1 MDKYKEFL
9 NKKVFGVKMLY
20 VALVVVVILGL
31 VAWKMKNAGTG
42 AGADTADTADTADAA
57 AGDTGVDD
65 VPTTVTPSDSSQG
78 IGSGGVSTGGVTT
91 DPVYTPPAAQL
102 SNDTWMRMGIDWLI
116 KQGVPSDQATM
127 ALQAYLA
134 GDQLSYDQGQLRERV
149 IAQFGLPPEIPQS
162 GGTANKPTTPKP
174 PPKVTPGTQKPPL
187 NFKTTASINTYG
199 EIAQKFYGSTNDRY
213 IDLLQAHNL
222 KLGHAGPFK
231 VGTTVFVPAKSEPH
245 YFTATKT
252 TRTLGAIAAK
262 NGTSIGVIKELNDKT
277 HFPVAVGHKVRVA

>member
-20 VALVVVVILGL
+20 VALAVALLLGF
-31 VAWKMKNAGTG
+31 VAWKMKRAGVD
-42 AGADTADTADTADAA
+42 AGADPTDTEPT
-57 AGDTGVDD
+57 AGDEGVGND
-65 VPTTVTPSDSSQG
+65 VPTTVTPSDSSLG
-78 IGSGGVSTGGVTT
+78 IGGGGVSTGGSTT
-91 DPVYTPPAAQL
+91 DPVYTPPTVAEPL
-102 SNDTWMRMGIDWLI
+102 TNDTWMRMGIDWLI

-134 GDQLSYDQGQLRERV
+134 GDQLSFEQGKLRERV
-149 IAQFGLPPEIPQS
+149 ITQFGLPPEIPQS

-199 EIAQKFYGSTNDRY
+199 EIAKKFYGSSNDRY
-213 IDLLQAHNL
+213 IDLLQAHNM

-231 VGTTVFVPAKSEPH
+231 VGSVVFVPAKSEPH

-252 TRTLGAIAAK
+252 VRTLAAIAAK
-262 NGTSIGVIKELNDKT
+262 NGTSQAVVKELNDKT